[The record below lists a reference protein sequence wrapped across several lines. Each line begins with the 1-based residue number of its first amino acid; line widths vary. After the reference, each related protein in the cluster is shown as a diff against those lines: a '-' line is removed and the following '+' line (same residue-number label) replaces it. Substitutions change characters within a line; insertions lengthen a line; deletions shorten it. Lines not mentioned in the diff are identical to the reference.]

1 MKCAMSVEVESALE
15 LQSCS
20 STEPQNPF
28 SSWPVV
34 SDFDAQ
40 PSKNKGAMRAI
51 KPLTEAL

>member
-1 MKCAMSVEVESALE
+1 MCDE
-15 LQSCS
+15 CS
-20 STEPQNPF
+20 IRARLGSSKAAAPQNPQNPF